1 MEGLDKHTYW
11 RGSIGARFRDEI
23 SDIIGKMVAN
33 YGKDNGD
40 GTHTI
45 ALGDHGVSVIGSSKM
60 FVRALSVTANT
71 ETKTNKRGKETTK
84 TKSID
89 IELAHGETVQTDG
102 ITIDG
107 LLEILDAIDLQ
118 VYPEG

>member
-1 MEGLDKHTYW
+1 MEGLENHTDW
-11 RGSIGARFRDEI
+11 RGSIGRTFRNEI
-23 SDIIGKMVAN
+23 SDNIGKMVAN
-33 YGKDNGD
+33 YGRDNGD

-45 ALGDHGVSVIGSSKM
+45 ALGEHGVSVIGSSKM
-60 FVRALSVTANT
+60 FVRALSVTAKT
-71 ETKTNKRGKETTK
+71 ETVTSKKGKIAVIVE
-84 TKSID
+84 SID

-118 VYPEG
+118 VYPNG

>member
-1 MEGLDKHTYW
+1 MEGLENHTYW
-11 RGSIGARFRDEI
+11 RGSIGRTFRNEI
-23 SDIIGKMVAN
+23 SDNIGKMVAN
-33 YGKDNGD
+33 YGRDNGD

-45 ALGDHGVSVIGSSKM
+45 ALGEHGVSVIGSSKM
-60 FVRALSVTANT
+60 FVRALSVTAKT
-71 ETKTNKRGKETTK
+71 ETVTSKKGKVAVIVE
-84 TKSID
+84 SID

-118 VYPEG
+118 VYPNG

>member
-11 RGSIGARFRDEI
+11 RGSIGARFREEI
-23 SDIIGKMVAN
+23 SDSIGKMVASH
-33 YGKDNGD
+33 GRDNGD

-45 ALGDHGVSVIGSSKM
+45 ALGEHGVSVIGSSKM
-60 FVRALSVTANT
+60 FVRALSVTAKT
-71 ETKTNKRGKETTK
+71 RTRTNKNGKETTK
-84 TKSID
+84 TESID
-89 IELAHGETVQTDG
+89 IDLAHGETVQTDW

>member
-1 MEGLDKHTYW
+1 MEGLKKRMYW
-11 RGSIGARFRDEI
+11 RNALGSNYRREIADSIGQ
-23 SDIIGKMVAN
+23 MVAN

-45 ALGDHGVSVIGSSKM
+45 ALRDHGVSVIGSSKM